1 MTKVRAWLV
10 TAILFAVAV
19 RVLWWSVEPML
30 PYLLVGV
37 VIVTIIGFVWFRST
51 RW

>member
-1 MTKVRAWLV
+1 MWLV
-10 TAILFAVAV
+10 TAILFAVTI

-30 PYLLVGV
+30 PYLLMG
-37 VIVTIIGFVWFRST
+37 ITIITVIGFVWFRST